1 MYCPLRLFK
10 ATLEHCATRRSH
22 PSTPSSGNAPLQPQV
37 TYYSRDNR
45 WPDPH
50 RGGDGG
56 RCLSCLLLA
65 RRKFHLNLIRRFL
78 TNQGLFGLA
87 YHLGDFY
94 IGASVTA
101 YVMRHDAARVAP
113 ALHGK
118 MRNRWAWVDS
128 PGLHHGENERENK
141 TAQMEVAAA
150 AGHASNKPFPTSIP
164 CVAA

>member
-1 MYCPLRLFK
+1 M
-10 ATLEHCATRRSH
+10 
-22 PSTPSSGNAPLQPQV
+22 
-37 TYYSRDNR
+37 
-45 WPDPH
+45 
-50 RGGDGG
+50 
-56 RCLSCLLLA
+56 
-65 RRKFHLNLIRRFL
+65 NLIRRFL
-78 TNQGLFGLA
+78 TNQGSFGLA

-118 MRNRWAWVDS
+118 MRNRWASVDS